1 MQVLS
6 HTSHVVISI
15 ADVSI
20 KLKITQGHRT
30 RQVYRINL
38 FLLKKEKRMILTSF
52 DSTNPFLELF

>member
-30 RQVYRINL
+30 RQVYRIHL
-38 FLLKKEKRMILTSF
+38 FLLKKGETY
-52 DSTNPFLELF
+52 DSYMML